1 MADPKRLT
9 EAMRAKNLMTLLL
22 AHEGWI
28 VLSKIINAQIH
39 TRRQEYELAPLES
52 LDALPKQEYMKGEV
66 ASLSMVLN
74 LPQAIIDGEQPVI
87 DAAREEEQEKN
98 GEEASLD
105 EE

>member
-1 MADPKRLT
+1 MVDPARLS
-9 EAMRAKNLMTLLL
+9 ESLRAKNLMALLL
-22 AHEGWI
+22 ASEGWKA
-28 VLSKIINAQIH
+28 LCKILEAQIH

-87 DAAREEEQEKN
+87 DAAKEEEREED
-98 GEEASLD
+98 GEE
-105 EE
+105 EEATE